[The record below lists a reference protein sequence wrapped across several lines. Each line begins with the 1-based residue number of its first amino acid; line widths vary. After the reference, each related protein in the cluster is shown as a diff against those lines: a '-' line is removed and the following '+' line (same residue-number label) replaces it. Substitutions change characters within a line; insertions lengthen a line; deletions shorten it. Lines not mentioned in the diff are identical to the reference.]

1 MKKHLYFLLLGFLFS
16 TGYMFGCKK
25 TESHSGQSTGINL
38 DSTLVFYLQH
48 YLAEQK
54 DKMSKNG
61 KTTIDSIISNSRWD
75 VAEQLMISNT
85 LSIIYVPVGEQTL
98 GITYFYNRQ
107 KQSVDSCYLVDISTT
122 MSNYFFKKMDVIQS
136 RYRPNKTKLNATFTG
151 LFRDFSIDNKFKSE
165 IKYDKGSVVYTKDLR
180 TKGLTQKGN
189 IRTFETCIAWYW
201 VTTYPN
207 GSENWQ
213 YMYTQCD
220 NCDEQ
225 PYSVAITTAKMYIR
239 KADCLGGGGGV
250 LPTPQNECNY
260 TSEEAKDL
268 LNTMSVIS
276 GTGSIINMP
285 NGAQTTDTIT
295 GIIREPRLIFLDAL
309 TVNYI
314 VSNATQYYEA
324 MFGGIRYRNNAADQ
338 IYKWEEL
345 NYVGLS
351 SRYGTTPPCV
361 EVELSSA
368 CSPIVIS
375 ESKTSA
381 SVVMYAA
388 VDIKL
393 NCLPSG
399 SWSQSKKH
407 KINYFNISAN

>member
-260 TSEEAKDL
+260 TSEEAKEIVNAVTL
-268 LNTMSVIS
+268 IAGS
-276 GTGSIINMP
+276 GNIINIP
-285 NGAQTTDTIT
+285 NGPVITDITT
-295 GIIREPRLIFLDAL
+295 GKIREPRLLFLEAL
-309 TVNYI
+309 KINYI
-314 VSNATQYYEA
+314 FASPQYYDA
-324 MFGGIRYRNNAADQ
+324 IYGGIRFRNNALD
-338 IYKWEEL
+338 YVWKWEEL
-345 NYVGLS
+345 SYSGLS
-351 SRYGTTPPCV
+351 TRAGNSPPCF
-361 EVELSSA
+361 EVALSSA
-368 CSPIVIS
+368 SSPIVIS
-375 ESKTSA
+375 EDKTSA
-381 SVVMYAA
+381 AVLIYAEA
-388 VDIKL
+388 DLRL
-393 NCLPSG
+393 NCTPNG
-399 SWSQSKKH
+399 SWSQKKIT
-407 KINYFNISAN
+407 KTTPLTIFAY